1 MSGNISSYFLEIL
14 NKIMKLKTGE
24 TAPNFKLLN
33 QNRKEVELKDF
44 RGTNVLVY
52 FYPADFTP
60 HCTSQACNLRN
71 NFEKLTS
78 QEIKIIGISTDT
90 PEKHLEFI
98 KEYDLPFDLLSDSE
112 GKVSEEYDSLTNPKI
127 LGFSLGKVSK
137 RNSFLI
143 NKDGK
148 IIKIMEDVEPQT
160 HAYEIIHFC
169 EK

>member
-1 MSGNISSYFLEIL
+1 MSFNISNNLWKVFYQ
-14 NKIMKLKTGE
+14 MKLQVGE
-24 TAPNFKLLN
+24 KAPNFKLKN
-33 QNRKEVELKDF
+33 QFNKDIELKDF
-44 RGTNVLVY
+44 LGSNVLVY

-71 NFEKLTS
+71 NFEKLTN
-78 QEIKIIGISTDT
+78 QDIKILGISTDS

-98 KEYDLPFDLLSDSE
+98 REYDLPFDLLSDDK
-112 GKVSEEYDSLTNPKI
+112 GDVSNLYDSLSEPKL
-127 LGFSLGKVSK
+127 LGLTFGKYSK

-143 NKDGK
+143 SKDGL
-148 IIKIMEDVEPQT
+148 ILKIMEDVDPQT